1 MSATEEE
8 AANTGIVPPA
18 PSGNENAFENVN
30 VGSENTSAAAAET
43 LGEVGSSEPVESLQ
57 EASANV
63 NASVNA
69 SVVPTISAM
78 SKSGKP
84 MSAKQSDL
92 QRLRSET
99 LEDMREKYS
108 ERFGNSSMYPKPPKA
123 KAYHASGLTSIR
135 QRNGE
140 EAYKTALNRI
150 MDAND
155 PLKRANSSSTAAA
168 NSSMGRN
175 MFKTTAKKGKSKKN
189 ATMNASA
196 NASANSFMPS
206 QLSAAANSS
215 MNRGSTNTII
225 QSIETMGSSA
235 KGLIDTMI
243 STSKALAR
251 ELAKTGN
258 VSAMSQLASVANN
271 SARSTAKPKRSRAK
285 RSTQKASALSSIP
298 EETSVNMDNSSALAP
313 VNSNM

>member
-30 VGSENTSAAAAET
+30 VGSENTSAAAAEN

-57 EASANV
+57 EPSANM
-63 NASVNA
+63 NA
-69 SVVPTISAM
+69 SVVPTISAMSAM

-108 ERFGNSSMYPKPPKA
+108 ERFGNTSMYPKPPKA
-123 KAYHASGLTSIR
+123 KVYHASGLTSIR

-150 MDAND
+150 MDTND
-155 PLKRANSSSTAAA
+155 PLKRTNTSSTAAA
-168 NSSMGRN
+168 NSSMGKN
-175 MFKTTAKKGKSKKN
+175 MFKSTAKKGKSKKN
-189 ATMNASA
+189 VTVNASA

-285 RSTQKASALSSIP
+285 RSTQKANALSSIP
-298 EETSVNMDNSSALAP
+298 EETSANMGSNSALAP

>member
-8 AANTGIVPPA
+8 AANTGVVPPA

-30 VGSENTSAAAAET
+30 LNGNAEVSEN
-43 LGEVGSSEPVESLQ
+43 LGEVGSSEPVESAQ
-57 EASANV
+57 EPSASANV
-63 NASVNA
+63 NASIIPNE
-69 SVVPTISAM
+69 SVVPTMSAM

-108 ERFGNSSMYPKPPKA
+108 ERFGNTSMYPKPPKA
-123 KAYHASGLTSIR
+123 KVYHASGLTSIR

-140 EAYKTALNRI
+140 EAYKAALNRI

-155 PLKRANSSSTAAA
+155 PLKKGNSSTAAA
-168 NSSMGRN
+168 NSGMGKN
-175 MFKTTAKKGKSKKN
+175 MFKTTTLKKSKSKK
-189 ATMNASA
+189 NASA

-206 QLSAAANSS
+206 QLTAAANSS

-225 QSIETMGSSA
+225 ESIETMGSSA

-271 SARSTAKPKRSRAK
+271 SARVTAKPKRSRGK
-285 RSTQKASALSSIP
+285 RTTKKSTGLSSIP
-298 EETSVNMDNSSALAP
+298 EETSANMGNNSALAP
-313 VNSNM
+313 VSANM

>member
-8 AANTGIVPPA
+8 AANTGVVPPA

-30 VGSENTSAAAAET
+30 LESGNNAAATENI
-43 LGEVGSSEPVESLQ
+43 GEVGSSEPVESAQ
-57 EASANV
+57 EPSASANV
-63 NASVNA
+63 NASIIPNE
-69 SVVPTISAM
+69 SVVPTMSAM

-108 ERFGNSSMYPKPPKA
+108 ERFGNTSMYPKPPKA
-123 KAYHASGLTSIR
+123 KVYHASGLTSIR

-140 EAYKTALNRI
+140 EAYKAALNRI

-155 PLKRANSSSTAAA
+155 PLKKGNSSTAAA
-168 NSSMGRN
+168 NSGMGKN
-175 MFKTTAKKGKSKKN
+175 MFKTTTLKKSKSKKN
-189 ATMNASA
+189 AST
-196 NASANSFMPS
+196 NSFMPS
-206 QLSAAANSS
+206 QLTAAANSS

-225 QSIETMGSSA
+225 ESIETMGSSA

-258 VSAMSQLASVANN
+258 VSAMSQLASIANN
-271 SARSTAKPKRSRAK
+271 SARVTAKPKRSRAK
-285 RSTQKASALSSIP
+285 RTTQKSSSLAAIP
-298 EETSVNMDNSSALAP
+298 EETSANMGSNSALAP